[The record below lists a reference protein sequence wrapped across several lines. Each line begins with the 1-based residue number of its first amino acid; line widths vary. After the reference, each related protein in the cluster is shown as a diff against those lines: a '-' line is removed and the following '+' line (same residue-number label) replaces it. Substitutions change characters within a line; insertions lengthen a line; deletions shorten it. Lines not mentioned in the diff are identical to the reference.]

1 MNRLSIGQKVPSLAL
16 FRKSIIPIIL
26 RLETIMSTSAARVEV
41 PNDLEAFWLPFTPNR
56 AFKKAPRLISRSKD
70 MHYYTPEGRQ
80 ILDATAAL
88 WCCNAGHNRPPI
100 VEAIQRQAGEL
111 YFSPTFQFAHPQVFA
126 LAARLTAMAPGDID
140 HAFFTNSGS
149 EAWDTALK
157 IAIAYHNVSGAGSRQ
172 RLIGRERGYHGVGFG
187 GISVGGMVNN
197 RKFFGS
203 LLSGVDHLPAT
214 YNREHQA
221 FTKGEPEWGGHL
233 ADALESIVAL
243 HDSSTIA
250 AVIVEPM
257 AGSTGV
263 LPAPKGYLKRLREIC
278 DKYGIL
284 LIFDEVITGFGRL
297 GAPFAA
303 ERYGVIPDMITFAKG
318 VTSGTVP
325 MGGVLV
331 RKHIYDA
338 FMKGP
343 EHAIELFHG
352 YTYSGHPLACAAA
365 LASLDVYRDEKLFE
379 RAKTLEPKWYDAL
392 MTLKGLPNVLD
403 IRCLGLTGAID
414 LAPSSGGA
422 GARGYKAVENSFHE
436 AGIMIRISG
445 DTIELTPPLIISENQ
460 IGEIVD
466 KVGQTIKAVA

>member
-1 MNRLSIGQKVPSLAL
+1 
-16 FRKSIIPIIL
+16 
-26 RLETIMSTSAARVEV
+26 
-41 PNDLEAFWLPFTPNR
+41 
-56 AFKKAPRLISRSKD
+56 
-70 MHYYTPEGRQ
+70 
-80 ILDATAAL
+80 LD
-88 WCCNAGHNRPPI
+88 
-100 VEAIQRQAGEL
+100 
-111 YFSPTFQFAHPQVFA
+111 FSPTFQFAHPLVFS
-126 LAARLTAMAPGDID
+126 LAARLTAMAPGDLD

-149 EAWDTALK
+149 EACDTALK
-157 IAIAYHNVSGAGSRQ
+157 IAIAYHNVRGQGSRQ

-203 LLSGVDHLPAT
+203 LLTGVDHLPAT
-214 YNREHQA
+214 YSREHQA

-233 ADALESIVAL
+233 ADELERIVGL
-243 HDSSTIA
+243 HDASTIA
-250 AVIVEPM
+250 CVIVEPM

-263 LPAPKGYLKRLREIC
+263 LPAPKGYLQKLRAIC

-303 ERYGVIPDMITFAKG
+303 ERYGVIPDMMTFAKG

-379 RAKTLEPKWYDAL
+379 RAKTLEPKWCDAV
-392 MTLKGLPNVLD
+392 MSLKGLPNVLD
-403 IRCLGLTGAID
+403 IRCVGLTGAID
-414 LAPSSGGA
+414 LAPSSRGG
-422 GARGYKAVENSFHE
+422 GARGYAAVEHSFHE
-436 AGIMIRISG
+436 AAIMIRISG
-445 DTIELTPPLIISENQ
+445 DTIELTPPLIVSEDQ
-460 IGEIVD
+460 IGEIVE
-466 KVGQTIKAVA
+466 KVGRTIRAVA

>member
-1 MNRLSIGQKVPSLAL
+1 MTIGAQSESAD
-16 FRKSIIPIIL
+16 FGGDDF
-26 RLETIMSTSAARVEV
+26 MSAAPMRVDA

-56 AFKKAPRLISRSKD
+56 AFKKRPRLIARAKD

-88 WCCNAGHNRPPI
+88 WCCNAGHNRPHI
-100 VEAIQRQAGEL
+100 VEAIQRQAAEL
-111 YFSPTFQFAHPQVFA
+111 DFSPAFQFAHPQAFA
-126 LAARLTAMAPGDID
+126 LSARLAALAPGDLD
-140 HAFFTNSGS
+140 HVFFTNSGS
-149 EAWDTALK
+149 EAADTALK
-157 IAIAYHNVSGAGSRQ
+157 IAIAYHNVKGQGSRQ
-172 RLIGRERGYHGVGFG
+172 RLIGRERAYHGVGFG

-203 LLSGVDHLPAT
+203 LLAGADHLPAT
-214 YNREHQA
+214 YSREHQA
-221 FTKGEPEWGGHL
+221 FTKGEPEWGAHL
-233 ADALESIVAL
+233 ADDLERIVGL
-243 HDSSTIA
+243 HDASTIA
-250 AVIVEPM
+250 CVIVEPM

-263 LPAPKGYLKRLREIC
+263 LPPPKGYLQKLRAIC

-284 LIFDEVITGFGRL
+284 LVFDEVITGFGRL
-297 GAPFAA
+297 GAAFAA

-325 MGGVLV
+325 MGGVIV
-331 RKHIYDA
+331 RKHVYDA

-343 EHAIELFHG
+343 DHAIELFHG
-352 YTYSGHPLACAAA
+352 YTYSAHPLACAAS
-365 LASLDVYRDEKLFE
+365 LATLDVYREEKLFE
-379 RAKTLEPKWYDAL
+379 RAKTLEPKWYDAI

-414 LAPSSGGA
+414 LAPSNGGV
-422 GARGYKAVENSFHE
+422 GVRGYAAVEHSFHE

-460 IGEIVD
+460 IGEVID